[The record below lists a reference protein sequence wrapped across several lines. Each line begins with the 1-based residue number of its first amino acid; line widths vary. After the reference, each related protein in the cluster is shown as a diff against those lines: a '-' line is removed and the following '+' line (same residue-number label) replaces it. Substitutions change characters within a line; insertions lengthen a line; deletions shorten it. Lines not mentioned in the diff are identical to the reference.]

1 MEEPKWPYSWNW
13 TELDELRLSGA
24 ANDLDSLANELSSLA
39 QACCIQGKNGLSSDL
54 ITDAG
59 SHYEDELDRWKQK
72 IESEVVANLRTS
84 ASAIRSTVA
93 ERQTLWDQFQR
104 EIRKLDAWTKEQA
117 ENLAEQAKNLVEQA
131 D

>member
-1 MEEPKWPYSWNW
+1 MAEPKWPYSWNW
-13 TELDELRLSGA
+13 TEFDEMRLSGA

-39 QACCIQGKNGLSSDL
+39 QSCCIQGKNGLSSDL

-72 IESEVVANLRTS
+72 IESEVVSNLRAS
-84 ASAIRSTVA
+84 ASAIRSTAA
-93 ERQTLWDQFQR
+93 ERQTIWDQFQS
-104 EIRKLDAWTKEQA
+104 EMRKFNAWVKEQA
-117 ENLAEQAKNLVEQA
+117 EKLAEQA

>member
-1 MEEPKWPYSWNW
+1 MLKPQWLYSWTW
-13 TELDELRLSGA
+13 TEADEIRLTGA

-39 QACCIQGKNGLSSDL
+39 QSCCIQGKNGLSSDL

-72 IESEVVANLRTS
+72 IESEVVSNLRAS
-84 ASAIRSTVA
+84 ASAIRSTAA
-93 ERQTLWDQFQR
+93 ERQTIWDQFQS
-104 EIRKLDAWTKEQA
+104 EMRKFNAWVKEQA
-117 ENLAEQAKNLVEQA
+117 EKLAEQA